1 MAEPHYQIR
10 PMRRQ
15 EAGLAVEWAARE
27 GWNPGLHDM
36 DSFYQADPE
45 GFLLGLL
52 DGEPIACI
60 SVVKYGDDFGFLGFY
75 IVVPPFRGQGYGLRL
90 WQAGMARLAG
100 RNVGLDGVVAQQDN
114 YRKSGFVLAC
124 QNVRYE
130 GRVAGG
136 LSEPEGMVAFPAMP
150 FEAFAAYD
158 RDFFP
163 AERGR
168 FLRAWLAQSGS
179 VALGIRRGQRLAGY
193 GVIRPCR
200 SGYKVGPLFADDAVQ
215 ADRLLQALLA
225 KATPGAPFYLDVPSV
240 NAAAVAL
247 AERRGMQ
254 AVFNTARMYTGRP
267 PELAVARMFGITS
280 FELG

>member
-1 MAEPHYQIR
+1 MAKPHYLIR
-10 PMRRQ
+10 PMSRQ

-27 GWNPGLHDM
+27 GWNPGLYDM

-52 DGEPIACI
+52 DGQPIASI

-75 IVVPPFRGQGYGLRL
+75 IVTPSFRGQGYGLRL

-100 RNVGLDGVVAQQDN
+100 RNVGLDGVVEQQDN

-130 GRVAGG
+130 GRVAGD
-136 LSEPEGMVAFPAMP
+136 LSEPDGIVAFPGLP
-150 FEAFAAYD
+150 FEAFAVYD

-163 AERGR
+163 ADRTR
-168 FLRAWLAQSGS
+168 FLCAWLAQPGL
-179 VALGIRRGQRLAGY
+179 VALGIRRGHQLAGY

-200 SGYKVGPLFADDAVQ
+200 SGYKIGPLFADDATL
-215 ADRLLQALLA
+215 AERLLQALLA
-225 KATPGAPFYLDVPSV
+225 RATPGALFYLDVPSV

-247 AERRGMQ
+247 AERWGMQ
-254 AVFNTARMYTGRP
+254 VVFNTARMYTGRP
-267 PELAVARMFGITS
+267 PSLAVGRMFGITS